1 MKAVDYSYS
10 SYRVIGFSRV
20 KIEEIL
26 RNNYSFFK
34 KCPVLNEHDVRVGS
48 VTLKIEISD
57 DYLDGKLRRSVVR
70 FQLKPYN
77 SFQQLFGNCMVLI
90 ENPIKKT

>member
-34 KCPVLNEHDVRVGS
+34 KCPVLNENDVRVGS

-57 DYLDGKLRRSVVR
+57 DYLDGE
-70 FQLKPYN
+70 LKSCCEVSIKTIQFLS
-77 SFQQLFGNCMVLI
+77 SFQQLCF
-90 ENPIKKT
+90 